1 MSISFARTLRH
12 AAAAAIIL
20 AAPATASAGFINT
33 FDDPVTLAA
42 TQTAGTWYTDR
53 YAPAGFASG
62 IAFGGDDR
70 LQVQISAADCATCRP
85 PAFSSA
91 FYNTQ
96 GRKFDIPGGTSSMSI
111 DLFVDAGWV
120 TTPDR
125 RWAGFWGTSFDASN
139 AVTGF
144 PIIEFTTLTTE
155 GTGLP
160 RFRAWDN
167 GVWVDLGLPTGFA
180 GNNWYTLEIALE
192 SGNFVYRVGDLTATV
207 DGLGSTNI
215 GNIILQAHNTTAG
228 VTYDVYWDNL
238 AVPEPAAI
246 AILGVGLIGLA
257 ALRRLSGP
265 AQTLHA

>member
-1 MSISFARTLRH
+1 MSIRFARQLRH
-12 AAAAAIIL
+12 LAVAAAIL
-20 AAPATASAGFINT
+20 TAPASASAGFINT

-42 TQTAGTWYTDR
+42 TQTPGAWYTDR

-96 GRKFDIPGGTSSMSI
+96 GRKYDIPGGTASMSI
-111 DLFVDAGWV
+111 DLFVDASWEN
-120 TTPDR
+120 TPDR
-125 RWAGFWGTSFDASN
+125 RWAGFWGTAFDSAN

-155 GTGLP
+155 GTGVP
-160 RFRAWDN
+160 RFRAWDD
-167 GVWVDLGLPTGFA
+167 GVWVDLGLPTGFTYD
-180 GNNWYTLEIALE
+180 NWYTLQIALE
-192 SGNFVYRVGDLTATV
+192 SGNFVYTVGDLTATV
-207 DGLGSTNI
+207 DGLGSDHI

-228 VTYDVYWDNL
+228 VSYDVYWDNL

-246 AILGVGLIGLA
+246 AILAVGLLGLG
-257 ALRRLSGP
+257 ALRRHDRMS
-265 AQTLHA
+265 HAHA